1 MAAGNSNIVEVYNAG
16 KQPKQMAMA
25 SSWKKMNKDYK
36 LALETAE
43 SVRNAAIENANKV
56 VELAKQEKNNALRSG
71 DKAVIKAAN
80 STIKDAKEQAK
91 TTKVKAKAEY
101 NAATEQAKLTKQK
114 THDELR
120 PAEKAHN
127 EEAVVN
133 SVEKGRDLADI
144 QKEQTEKLNNVNG
157 QSGSDN
163 QGSDNQGSDRGE
175 PTGKTI
181 DEMTDEER
189 EAYIKE
195 RASMAKETASEYDP
209 SNRKYYDEN
218 GNKRQGPENY
228 DENGNRTGSNNDG
241 GKDMSKGNNKKGLG
255 LQFSQSFYDNIGN
268 AIKGQ
273 PTGNLA
279 DVQSKGAKE
288 QAQNLRNASA
298 TNQMEAQRAQQIANQ
313 NPYAEAGK
321 IASMQNDAEN
331 RQNVKKAG
339 VLGAG
344 AALARKTNTP
354 DVQSQIQRQDQQ
366 QSVANQRRE
375 EEQANQQEATEV
387 GNISEQKRLESR
399 DYTDFKDKAAALSK
413 GEPAQP
419 EQKPEQP
426 EQSEQKPE
434 QPEQP
439 EQKPEQPEQPELPEQ
454 KPQTQTP
461 ETFNANWQNVINYMT
476 YGNDP
481 TSKWSQ
487 PGGKDGGAAQKY
499 AEAMGWQPLS
509 ESDVANAS
517 KGFDSSTGELQQ
529 IMKNQRPEFMQA
541 WEEGSGRVKDG
552 KQSNAGDEGYEQA
565 AQTNTQDVTN
575 NPPSDSRVKDIKK
588 CLCDARMKWIKEDW
602 DRDGRPSR
610 EDMIWLVKQQGPFHH
625 NDRDYD
631 PNDYDSWDDE
641 DGSILGAY
649 ADNIKNYVYNYKP
662 EATQV
667 DPNIDP
673 NQEHIGPM
681 AQDIEQVNPACIKET
696 PEGVKTVDTGRLAM
710 MNAGAIGDL
719 AREVQD
725 LKARLAKL
733 GV

>member
-1 MAAGNSNIVEVYNAG
+1 MAAGDSNIVEVYNAG
-16 KQPKQMAMA
+16 NAPKQRNMAED
-25 SSWKKMNKDYK
+25 WNKMSEDYK
-36 LALETAE
+36 LALSTARL
-43 SVRNAAIENANKV
+43 VRNE
-56 VELAKQEKNNALRSG
+56 ELSKARDVEKNAKKQYNDALRSG
-71 DKAVIKAAN
+71 DQEAIDKAKGDLDN
-80 STIKDAKEQAK
+80 AK
-91 TTKVKAKAEY
+91 TAKKQVYVAYDEAKNEAKAQRE
-101 NAATEQAKLTKQK
+101 L
-114 THDELR
+114 THDALR
-120 PAEKAHN
+120 SAEKEHN
-127 EEAVVN
+127 NASADATLN
-133 SVEKGRDLADI
+133 FNKDLADI
-144 QKEQTEKLNNVNG
+144 QKEQTEELSKQFSSGNSK
-157 QSGSDN
+157 SGSDN
-163 QGSDNQGSDRGE
+163 QGSDNQGSD
-175 PTGKTI
+175 
-181 DEMTDEER
+181 
-189 EAYIKE
+189 
-195 RASMAKETASEYDP
+195 
-209 SNRKYYDEN
+209 N
-218 GNKRQGPENY
+218 QGSDNQ
-228 DENGNRTGSNNDG
+228 GSDNQGSDNQGSSDG

-288 QAQNLRNASA
+288 QAQNLRNATA

-313 NPYAEAGK
+313 NLYAEAGK

-331 RQNVKKAG
+331 RQNVQKAG

-375 EEQANQQEATEV
+375 EEQANQQEATEL
-387 GNISEQKRLESR
+387 GNLSEQKKLESR
-399 DYTDFKDKAAALSK
+399 DYTEFKDKAAALSK

-419 EQKPEQP
+419 EQPKPAEQ
-426 EQSEQKPE
+426 PE

-439 EQKPEQPEQPELPEQ
+439 EPQPEPEPEPQPEQ
-454 KPQTQTP
+454 KPEPQTP
-461 ETFNANWQNVINYMT
+461 ETFNANWQNVMNYLT

-517 KGFDSSTGELQQ
+517 NGFDSSIGELQQ
-529 IMKNQRPEFMQA
+529 IMKNKRPEFMQA
-541 WEEGSGRVKDG
+541 WEEDSGRVKDG
-552 KQSNAGDEGYEQA
+552 KQINAGDEGYEQA
-565 AQTNTQDVTN
+565 IQTNTQDATKD
-575 NPPSDSRVKDIKK
+575 PPSDSRVKDIKK

-610 EDMIWLVKQQGPFHH
+610 EDMIWLVNQNGLFHH

-631 PNDYDSWDDE
+631 PNDYDSWNDE

-681 AQDIEQVNPACIKET
+681 AQDIEQVNPACVKET
-696 PEGVKTVDTGRLAM
+696 PEGVKTVDTSRLAM

-719 AREVQD
+719 AREIQD

>member
-1 MAAGNSNIVEVYNAG
+1 MAAGDSNIVEIYNAG
-16 KQPKQMAMA
+16 NAPKQMSMTED
-25 SSWKKMNKDYK
+25 WNKMNADYK
-36 LALETAE
+36 LALSTAR
-43 SVRNAAIENANKV
+43 SIRNE
-56 VELAKQEKNNALRSG
+56 ELSKARDTEKNAKKQYNDALKSG
-71 DKAVIKAAN
+71 DQEAINKAKGDLDNAKAA
-80 STIKDAKEQAK
+80 KKQVYVAYDEAKN
-91 TTKVKAKAEY
+91 KAKA
-101 NAATEQAKLTKQK
+101 QRKLT
-114 THDELR
+114 HDSLR
-120 PAEKAHN
+120 SAEKEHN
-127 EEAVVN
+127 NISADATLN
-133 SVEKGRDLADI
+133 FNRDLADI
-144 QKEQTEKLNNVNG
+144 QKEQTEELSKQFSSSNG
-157 QSGSDN
+157 QSDTDNQGSDN
-163 QGSDNQGSDRGE
+163 QGSDNQGSD
-175 PTGKTI
+175 
-181 DEMTDEER
+181 
-189 EAYIKE
+189 
-195 RASMAKETASEYDP
+195 
-209 SNRKYYDEN
+209 N
-218 GNKRQGPENY
+218 QGSDNQ
-228 DENGNRTGSNNDG
+228 GSDNQGSNDG

-255 LQFSQSFYDNIGN
+255 LQFSQSFYDNISN
-268 AIKGQ
+268 AVKGQ

-279 DVQSKGAKE
+279 DVKSKGAKE
-288 QAQNLRNASA
+288 QAQNLRNATA

-313 NPYAEAGK
+313 NPYAEASK

-331 RQNVKKAG
+331 KQNVQKAG

-375 EEQANQQEATEV
+375 EEQANQQEATEL
-387 GNISEQKRLESR
+387 GNISEQWQFKSR
-399 DYTDFKDKAAALSK
+399 DYTEDKNRSAALSK

-426 EQSEQKPE
+426 EQ
-434 QPEQP
+434 QP
-439 EQKPEQPEQPELPEQ
+439 EQKPEQKPEEPSMPSGEP
-454 KPQTQTP
+454 QTP
-461 ETFNANWQNVINYMT
+461 ETFNANWQNVMNYLT

-517 KGFDSSTGELQQ
+517 NGFDSPTGELQQ

-552 KQSNAGDEGYEQA
+552 KQINAGDEGYEQA
-565 AQTNTQDVTN
+565 AQTNTQDAVKD
-575 NPPSDSRVKDIKK
+575 PPSDSRVKDIKK

-602 DRDGRPSR
+602 DRDGKPSR
-610 EDMIWLVKQQGPFHH
+610 EDMMWLIKQQGPFHH

-631 PNDYDSWDDE
+631 PNDYDNWNDE

-662 EATQV
+662 EATKV

-681 AQDIEQVNPACIKET
+681 AQDIEQVNPACVKET
-696 PEGVKTVDTGRLAM
+696 PEGVKTVDTSRLAM

-719 AREVQD
+719 AREIQD

>member
-1 MAAGNSNIVEVYNAG
+1 
-16 KQPKQMAMA
+16 
-25 SSWKKMNKDYK
+25 
-36 LALETAE
+36 
-43 SVRNAAIENANKV
+43 
-56 VELAKQEKNNALRSG
+56 
-71 DKAVIKAAN
+71 
-80 STIKDAKEQAK
+80 
-91 TTKVKAKAEY
+91 
-101 NAATEQAKLTKQK
+101 
-114 THDELR
+114 
-120 PAEKAHN
+120 
-127 EEAVVN
+127 
-133 SVEKGRDLADI
+133 
-144 QKEQTEKLNNVNG
+144 
-157 QSGSDN
+157 
-163 QGSDNQGSDRGE
+163 
-175 PTGKTI
+175 
-181 DEMTDEER
+181 
-189 EAYIKE
+189 
-195 RASMAKETASEYDP
+195 
-209 SNRKYYDEN
+209 
-218 GNKRQGPENY
+218 
-228 DENGNRTGSNNDG
+228 
-241 GKDMSKGNNKKGLG
+241 MSKGNNKKGLG

-288 QAQNLRNASA
+288 QAQNLRNATA

-331 RQNVKKAG
+331 RQNVQKAG

-375 EEQANQQEATEV
+375 EEQANQQEATEL
-387 GNISEQKRLESR
+387 GNLSEQKKLESR
-399 DYTDFKDKAAALSK
+399 DYTEFKDKAAALSK

-419 EQKPEQP
+419 EQPKPAEQ
-426 EQSEQKPE
+426 PE

-439 EQKPEQPEQPELPEQ
+439 EPQPEPEPEPQPEQ
-454 KPQTQTP
+454 KPEPQTP
-461 ETFNANWQNVINYMT
+461 ETFNANWQNVMNYLT

-517 KGFDSSTGELQQ
+517 NGFDSSIGELQQ
-529 IMKNQRPEFMQA
+529 IMKNKRPEFMQA
-541 WEEGSGRVKDG
+541 WEEDSGRVKDG
-552 KQSNAGDEGYEQA
+552 KQINAGDEGYEQA
-565 AQTNTQDVTN
+565 IQTNTQDATKD
-575 NPPSDSRVKDIKK
+575 PPSDSRVKDIKK

-610 EDMIWLVKQQGPFHH
+610 EDMIWLVNQNGLFHH

-631 PNDYDSWDDE
+631 PNDYDSWNDE

-681 AQDIEQVNPACIKET
+681 AQDIEQVNPACVKET
-696 PEGVKTVDTGRLAM
+696 PEGVKTVDTSRLAM

-719 AREVQD
+719 AREIQD

>member
-1 MAAGNSNIVEVYNAG
+1 MAAGDSNIVEVYNAG

-25 SSWKKMNKDYK
+25 SSWEKMNKDYK
-36 LALETAE
+36 LALETAV
-43 SVRNAAIENANKV
+43 SVRNAAIENANKA
-56 VELAKQEKNNALRSG
+56 VELAKQERNKALSSG
-71 DKAVIKAAN
+71 DQAAIEAAN
-80 STIKDAKEQAK
+80 KAIKDAKEQAK

-120 PAEKAHN
+120 SAEKAHN

-133 SVEKGRDLADI
+133 SVERGRDLADI
-144 QKEQTEKLNNVNG
+144 QKEQTEKLNNVGSKSGTDN
-157 QSGSDN
+157 QGSDN
-163 QGSDNQGSDRGE
+163 QGSDNQGSD
-175 PTGKTI
+175 
-181 DEMTDEER
+181 
-189 EAYIKE
+189 
-195 RASMAKETASEYDP
+195 
-209 SNRKYYDEN
+209 N
-218 GNKRQGPENY
+218 QG
-228 DENGNRTGSNNDG
+228 SNDG
-241 GKDMSKGNNKKGLG
+241 GKGMSKGNNKKGLG

-268 AIKGQ
+268 AVKGQ

-298 TNQMEAQRAQQIANQ
+298 TNQMEVQRAQQIANQ

-375 EEQANQQEATEV
+375 EEQANQQEATEL
-387 GNISEQKRLESR
+387 GNISEQGQFKSR
-399 DYTDFKDKAAALSK
+399 DYTEDKNRAAALSK

-419 EQKPEQP
+419 EQTPEQTP
-426 EQSEQKPE
+426 EQKPAE
-434 QPEQP
+434 PAQP
-439 EQKPEQPEQPELPEQ
+439 EQKPEPEPEQ
-454 KPQTQTP
+454 KPASMPSGNPQH
-461 ETFNANWQNVINYMT
+461 VINALLGSSKGQDLRSGQEGAADKELYDWVISQGVTPIQAGQHKNEDDVNSWEQEFIANNGEAGQSVMQQLRQGRAGE
-476 YGNDP
+476 GND
-481 TSKWSQ
+481 
-487 PGGKDGGAAQKY
+487 
-499 AEAMGWQPLS
+499 
-509 ESDVANAS
+509 
-517 KGFDSSTGELQQ
+517 
-529 IMKNQRPEFMQA
+529 
-541 WEEGSGRVKDG
+541 GSRNFNPNEMDQMNSNMTVKD
-552 KQSNAGDEGYEQA
+552 
-565 AQTNTQDVTN
+565 
-575 NPPSDSRVKDIKK
+575 PPSDSRVKDIKQ

-610 EDMIWLVKQQGPFHH
+610 EDMMWLVKQQGPFRH

-631 PNDYDSWDDE
+631 PNDYDNWNDE

-662 EATQV
+662 EATKV

-681 AQDIEQVNPACIKET
+681 AQDIEQVNPACVKET
-696 PEGVKTVDTGRLAM
+696 PEGVKTVDTSRLAM

-719 AREVQD
+719 AREIQD

>member
-1 MAAGNSNIVEVYNAG
+1 MAAGDSNIVEVYNAG
-16 KQPKQMAMA
+16 NAPKQMAMA
-25 SSWKKMNKDYK
+25 SSWEKMNKDYK
-36 LALETAE
+36 LALETAAY
-43 SVRNAAIENANKV
+43 VRDAAIENANKAV
-56 VELAKQEKNNALRSG
+56 GSAKQERNKALSSG
-71 DKAVIKAAN
+71 DQAAIEAAN
-80 STIKDAKEQAK
+80 KAIKDAKEQAK

-120 PAEKAHN
+120 SAEKAHN

-133 SVEKGRDLADI
+133 SVERGRDLADI
-144 QKEQTEKLNNVNG
+144 QKEQTEKLNNVGNKSESDN
-157 QSGSDN
+157 QGSDN
-163 QGSDNQGSDRGE
+163 QGSDNQGSDNQV
-175 PTGKTI
+175 T
-181 DEMTDEER
+181 
-189 EAYIKE
+189 
-195 RASMAKETASEYDP
+195 S
-209 SNRKYYDEN
+209 
-218 GNKRQGPENY
+218 
-228 DENGNRTGSNNDG
+228 DG

-288 QAQNLRNASA
+288 QAQNLRNATA

-313 NPYAEAGK
+313 NPYAEASK

-331 RQNVKKAG
+331 KQNVKKAG

-354 DVQSQIQRQDQQ
+354 DVQSQIQREDQQ

-375 EEQANQQEATEV
+375 EEQANQQEATEL
-387 GNISEQKRLESR
+387 GNISEQWQFKSR
-399 DYTDFKDKAAALSK
+399 DYTEDKNQAAALSK

-419 EQKPEQP
+419 EQKPEEPAQ
-426 EQSEQKPE
+426 PE

-439 EQKPEQPEQPELPEQ
+439 EQKPEEHEP
-454 KPQTQTP
+454 QTP
-461 ETFNANWQNVINYMT
+461 ETFNANWQNVMNYLT

-517 KGFDSSTGELQQ
+517 NGFDSSTGELQQ

-552 KQSNAGDEGYEQA
+552 KQINAGDEGYEQA
-565 AQTNTQDVTN
+565 TQTNTQDVVKD
-575 NPPSDSRVKDIKK
+575 PPSDSRVKDIKK

-610 EDMIWLVKQQGPFHH
+610 EDMMWLVKQQGPFHH

-681 AQDIEQVNPACIKET
+681 AQDIEQVNPACVKET
-696 PEGVKTVDTGRLAM
+696 PEGVKTVDTSRLAM

-719 AREVQD
+719 AREIQD

>member
-1 MAAGNSNIVEVYNAG
+1 MAAGDSNIVEVYNAG
-16 KQPKQMAMA
+16 NAPKQRNMAED
-25 SSWKKMNKDYK
+25 WNKMSEDYK
-36 LALETAE
+36 LALSTARL
-43 SVRNAAIENANKV
+43 VRNE
-56 VELAKQEKNNALRSG
+56 ELSKARDVEKNAKKQYNDALRSG
-71 DKAVIKAAN
+71 DQEAIDKAKGDLDN
-80 STIKDAKEQAK
+80 AK
-91 TTKVKAKAEY
+91 TAKKQVYVAYDEAKNEAKAQRE
-101 NAATEQAKLTKQK
+101 L
-114 THDELR
+114 THDALR
-120 PAEKAHN
+120 SAEKEHN
-127 EEAVVN
+127 NASADATLN
-133 SVEKGRDLADI
+133 FNKDLADI
-144 QKEQTEKLNNVNG
+144 QKEQTEELSKQFSSGNSK
-157 QSGSDN
+157 SGSDN
-163 QGSDNQGSDRGE
+163 QGSDNQGSD
-175 PTGKTI
+175 
-181 DEMTDEER
+181 
-189 EAYIKE
+189 
-195 RASMAKETASEYDP
+195 
-209 SNRKYYDEN
+209 N
-218 GNKRQGPENY
+218 QGSDNQ
-228 DENGNRTGSNNDG
+228 GSSDG

-288 QAQNLRNASA
+288 QAQNLRNATA

-331 RQNVKKAG
+331 RQNVQKAG

-375 EEQANQQEATEV
+375 EEQANQQEATEL
-387 GNISEQKRLESR
+387 GNLSEQKKLESR
-399 DYTDFKDKAAALSK
+399 DYTEFKDKAAALSK

-419 EQKPEQP
+419 EQPKPAEQ
-426 EQSEQKPE
+426 PE

-439 EQKPEQPEQPELPEQ
+439 EPQPEPEPEPQPEQ
-454 KPQTQTP
+454 KPEPQTP
-461 ETFNANWQNVINYMT
+461 ETFNANWQNVMNYLT

-517 KGFDSSTGELQQ
+517 NGFDSSIGELQQ
-529 IMKNQRPEFMQA
+529 IMKNKRPEFMQA
-541 WEEGSGRVKDG
+541 WEEDSGRVKDG
-552 KQSNAGDEGYEQA
+552 KQINAGDEGYEQA
-565 AQTNTQDVTN
+565 IQTNTQDATKD
-575 NPPSDSRVKDIKK
+575 PPSDSRVKDIKK

-610 EDMIWLVKQQGPFHH
+610 EDMIWLVNQNGLFHH

-631 PNDYDSWDDE
+631 PNDYDSWNDE

-681 AQDIEQVNPACIKET
+681 AQDIEQVNPACVKET
-696 PEGVKTVDTGRLAM
+696 PEGVKTVDTSRLAM

-719 AREVQD
+719 AREIQD